1 MAIIVPY
8 LVHIHLH
15 CMQLSQ
21 IEYSAMYFSHIQSAV
36 SMNPLLRTE
45 LMSIPEYMIQLCST
59 YSLSVLL
66 SVSQLHNTTALAL
79 ALAQ

>member
-21 IEYSAMYFSHIQSAV
+21 TEYSAMYFSHIQSAV

-45 LMSIPEYMIQLCST
+45 LMSDTRVYD
-59 YSLSVLL
+59 
-66 SVSQLHNTTALAL
+66 TAM
-79 ALAQ
+79 